1 MSNNINKNRALVVY
15 FSQSGNSKFIAET
28 VAQEIKAD
36 TLEIKTRKSLPKAT
50 FFNLFIG
57 GMQVTLKSKPEL
69 LPFDKNPMDY
79 DLIIIG
85 TPVWASS
92 YASPFNTFFSQV
104 EITGKKIALYCCC
117 GGAKGKT
124 FRNMKNALKGNQFLG
139 ELELKSPLNSKE
151 ESIRKTREWAQTLN
165 I

>member
-1 MSNNINKNRALVVY
+1 MSNNKSLVVY

-28 VAQEIKAD
+28 IAQEIKAD

-50 FFNLFIG
+50 FFKLFIG
-57 GMQVTLKSKPEL
+57 GMQVIFKSKPEL
-69 LPFDKNPMDY
+69 LPFDKNPTDY

-92 YASPFNTFFSQV
+92 YASPLNTFFSKVQ
-104 EITGKKIALYCCC
+104 INGKKIALYCCC
-117 GGAKGKT
+117 GGSQGKT
-124 FRNMKNALKGNQFLG
+124 FENMKNVLKGNQFLG

-151 ESIRKTREWAQTLN
+151 ESIRKTREWARTIN
-165 I
+165 S